1 MLEMTSKLTNLCT
14 DLAQIVGD
22 KHVLTGQD
30 TAAWQSDW
38 TGQFPS
44 NPLAVVRPA
53 DTEEVSQV
61 MRYAYAH
68 DISVVPVAG
77 NTGLTGG
84 SQANGKLVLSIE
96 RLSTIGEINVGARV
110 TTMGAGVI
118 VDAIDAAAE
127 AHGLTF
133 PLSFGASGSARLG
146 GVLSTNAG
154 GANVL
159 RYGTA
164 RELCLGI
171 EAVLPNGDVID
182 LLSPLRKNNTGF
194 DLRNLLIGA
203 EGQLG
208 IITAAT
214 VKLFP
219 RPNDHFTL
227 LVGMDDLAQTSALL
241 NAFQDAS
248 NGQLVAFEY
257 MCSGYFDLL
266 HAKHPGKFPSFAV
279 PPANGMLIEVSAQH
293 QIDEDPLMQVLE
305 EAFNKGW
312 VNDALVAQN
321 ESQRQEM
328 WHMRE
333 ISAELIFAH
342 PHAIDT
348 DIAVPLDLICAY
360 LKEVRAKLKTID
372 TECLELTVGHMG
384 DGNLHV
390 AVHPSSDDP
399 EKMAALRDAIEAQ
412 AVSMGGTFSAEHG
425 IGLCK
430 LSAMAQHKNAIQLDL
445 MREIKAVFD
454 PKGLMN
460 SGKYLPD
467 PA

>member
-1 MLEMTSKLTNLCT
+1 MPEMTSETANLCT
-14 DLAQIVGD
+14 DLAKIVGD
-22 KHVLTGQD
+22 RHVLTGQD
-30 TAAWQSDW
+30 TAPWQCDW

-44 NPLAVVRPA
+44 TPLAVVRPA
-53 DTEEVSQV
+53 DTREVSQV
-61 MRYAYAH
+61 MRYASTNH
-68 DISVVPVAG
+68 IPVVPVAG

-84 SQANGKLVLSIE
+84 SQANGKLVLSVE
-96 RLSTIGEINVGARV
+96 RLSMIGEINVAARV
-110 TTMGAGVI
+110 TTMGAGVV

-133 PLSFGASGSARLG
+133 PLTFGASGSARLG

-164 RELCLGI
+164 RELCLGV
-171 EAVLPNGDVID
+171 EVVLPNGDVID

-208 IITAAT
+208 IITTAT

-219 RPNDHFTL
+219 RPSHHFTA
-227 LVGMDDLAQTSALL
+227 LVAMDDLARTSALL

-257 MCSGYFDLL
+257 MSSGYFDLL
-266 HAKHPGKFPSFAV
+266 RAKHPGKFPGFAAT
-279 PPANGMLIEVSAQH
+279 PANGMLIEVSAQH
-293 QIDEDPLMQVLE
+293 QLMEPSLMQVLE
-305 EAFNKGW
+305 EALENSW
-312 VNDALVAQN
+312 ISDALVAQN
-321 ESQRQEM
+321 EGHRQEM

-333 ISAELIFAH
+333 ISAEMIFAH

-348 DIAVPLDLICAY
+348 DIAVPLDLIDSY
-360 LKEVRAKLKTID
+360 LNQVRAKLKMID
-372 TECLELTVGHMG
+372 PECREMTVGHMG

-390 AVHPSSDDP
+390 AVHPSTNDP
-399 EKMAALRDAIEAQ
+399 EKMAALRDAIESQ

-430 LSAMAQHKNAIQLDL
+430 LTAMAQHKDATQLGL

-460 SGKYLPD
+460 SGKYLPN
-467 PA
+467 PV